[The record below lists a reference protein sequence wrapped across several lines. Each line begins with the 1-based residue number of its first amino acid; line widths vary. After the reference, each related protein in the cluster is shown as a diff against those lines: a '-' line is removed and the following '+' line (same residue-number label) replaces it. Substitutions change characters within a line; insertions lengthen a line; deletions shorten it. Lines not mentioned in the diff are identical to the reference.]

1 MADQIATRAGFV
13 AIIGAPN
20 AGKSTLVNALVGRKV
35 SIVTPKV
42 QTTRFQVR
50 GVMMHGAAQLVLVDT
65 PGVFAPRRRLDRA
78 MVASAWEGADDA
90 DAIVHVVDA
99 AAQLSKARRTV
110 EDVERVI
117 DGLKAHDLK
126 AVLVLN
132 KIDLIKRDELLSLS
146 QKLFETG
153 VYSDVFM
160 ISASNGDRIKDLAD
174 FLVTLMPESPYL
186 YPEDQI
192 ADLSERMLAAEVT
205 REKLYLR
212 VHDELPYALTV
223 ETEGWKDQRDG
234 SVRIEQTVY
243 VEREAHKPMILGK
256 GGQTIKWVSTAARTD
271 LEEQLGR
278 KVHLFLFVK
287 IRPNWGDERARFNAL
302 GLDFDDQVVRRRKV
316 HHAN

>member
-1 MADQIATRAGFV
+1 MADQNATRAGFV

-78 MVASAWEGADDA
+78 MVASAGEGADDA

-99 AAQLSKARRTV
+99 AAQLSQARRTV
-110 EDVERVI
+110 EDVERVV

-132 KIDLIKRDELLSLS
+132 KIDLIKREELLELS
-146 QKLFETG
+146 QKLYETG

-174 FLVTLMPESPYL
+174 FLVTLMPESPFL

-212 VHDELPYALTV
+212 VHDELPYGLTV
-223 ETEGWKDQRDG
+223 ETDSWKDNKDG

-243 VEREAHKPMILGK
+243 VEREGHKPIILGK

-271 LEEQLGR
+271 LEEQLDR

-287 IRPNWGDERARFNAL
+287 VRPNWGDERARFNAL
-302 GLDFDDQVVRRRKV
+302 GLDFD
-316 HHAN
+316 A

>member
-1 MADQIATRAGFV
+1 MADQNATRAGFV

-90 DAIVHVVDA
+90 DAIVHVVDV
-99 AAQLSKARRTV
+99 AAQLGQARRTV

-132 KIDLIKRDELLSLS
+132 KIDLVKREELLELS

-174 FLVTLMPESPYL
+174 FLVTLMPESPLL

-212 VHDELPYALTV
+212 VHDELPYGLTV
-223 ETEGWKDQRDG
+223 ETESWKDNKDG

-243 VEREAHKPMILGK
+243 VEREGHKPIILGK

-271 LEEQLGR
+271 LEDQLGR

-287 IRPNWGDERARFNAL
+287 VRPNWGDERARFNAL
-302 GLDFDDQVVRRRKV
+302 GLDFD
-316 HHAN
+316 A

>member
-1 MADQIATRAGFV
+1 MADQNATRAGFV

-90 DAIVHVVDA
+90 DAIVHVVDV
-99 AAQLSKARRTV
+99 AAQLGQARRTV

-132 KIDLIKRDELLSLS
+132 KIDLVKREELLELS

-174 FLVTLMPESPYL
+174 FLVTLMPESPLL

-212 VHDELPYALTV
+212 VHDELPYGLTV
-223 ETEGWKDQRDG
+223 ETESWKDNKDG

-243 VEREAHKPMILGK
+243 VEREGHKPIILGK

-271 LEEQLGR
+271 LEDQLDR

-287 IRPNWGDERARFNAL
+287 VRPNWGDERARFNAL
-302 GLDFDDQVVRRRKV
+302 GLDFD
-316 HHAN
+316 A